1 MMSVTIKQHEE
12 NGYYISLE
20 IEKRWNM
27 NVYSNVYTVSACY
40 EVGGQYKL
48 ERKISYAIHDK
59 DKALRRFN
67 AYVKRYCKQ

>member
-20 IEKRWNM
+20 IERRWDM
-27 NVYSNVYTVSACY
+27 NVYTVSAWY
-40 EVGGQYKL
+40 EVGGQYNL
-48 ERKISYAIHDK
+48 ERKISYAMHEK
-59 DKALRRFN
+59 EKALRRFN